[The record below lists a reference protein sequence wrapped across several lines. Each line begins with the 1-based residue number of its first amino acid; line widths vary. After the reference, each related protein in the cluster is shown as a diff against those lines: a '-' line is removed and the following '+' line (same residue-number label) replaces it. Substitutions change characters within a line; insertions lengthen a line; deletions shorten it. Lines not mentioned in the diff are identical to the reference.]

1 MPLAIVHSRANLGIR
16 ALPVTIEADIALG
29 MPGFSIVGMP
39 ETAVR
44 ESRHRVKSA
53 IINSELE
60 FPTRKITINL
70 APADVPKEG
79 SRFDLPIAIGILTA
93 NKQLP
98 AKKIAE
104 YEFAGE
110 LALSG
115 ELRSIRGALPI
126 ALACQQHNRKLIL
139 PKANAD
145 EACLAGEVEVY
156 PADSLTE
163 IWHHFMGQQ
172 PLSRHQI
179 NSNETLDT
187 SDNDLADIY
196 GQEQAK
202 RALIIAAAG
211 NHHLLMKGPP
221 GTGKTMLASRL
232 SGLLPP
238 MTDEEALESAA
249 ILSICGEKI
258 NPHQW
263 RKRVFRSPHHTASGV
278 ALVGGGSP
286 PRPGEITRAH
296 HGVLFLD
303 ELPEFHRHVLET
315 LREPLESGMIHISRA
330 AQQSSF
336 PAQFQLITALNPCP
350 CGHYGN
356 PYGNCR
362 CTLEQVDKYMSRLSG
377 PLLDRIDMH
386 IDVPQLPTAELLR
399 TNQTKTIDS
408 ETARTQV
415 IQARERQ
422 HHRQGKTNQRLSSR
436 ELQHF
441 CRLNEKTQTC
451 LHTAIDRL
459 QLSARAC
466 HRILRV
472 SRTIADLAE
481 HEEIKIEDLQEA
493 ISFRMKSATQTSG
506 VRP

>member
-1 MPLAIVHSRANLGIR
+1 MGLAVVHSRANLGIR
-16 ALPVTIEADIALG
+16 ALPITIEADIALG

-60 FPTRKITINL
+60 FPTRKITVNL
-70 APADVPKEG
+70 APADLPKEG

-98 AKKIAE
+98 AAAVDE
-104 YEFAGE
+104 FEFAGE

-115 ELRSIRGALPI
+115 ELRGIRGALPI
-126 ALACQQHNRKLIL
+126 ALACQQSKRKLIV
-139 PKANAD
+139 PQENAD
-145 EACLAGEVEVY
+145 EACLAGDVHVY
-156 PADSLTE
+156 PAGSLTD
-163 IWHHFMGQQ
+163 IWDHFLGNRL
-172 PLSRHQI
+172 LSRHQVELGDP
-179 NSNETLDT
+179 SAHFDK
-187 SDNDLADIY
+187 DLADIH

-202 RALIIAAAG
+202 RALMIAAAG

-232 SGLLPP
+232 PSLLPP
-238 MTDEEALESAA
+238 MSDDEALESAA
-249 ILSICGEKI
+249 IHSICGEKI
-258 NPHQW
+258 NPANW
-263 RKRVFRSPHHTASGV
+263 RQRPFRSPHHTASGV

-315 LREPLESGMIHISRA
+315 LREPLESGVIHISRA
-330 AQQSSF
+330 TQQSCF
-336 PAQFQLITALNPCP
+336 PTRFQLIAAMNPCP

-356 PYGNCR
+356 PFGNCR
-362 CTLEQVDKYMSRLSG
+362 CTLEQVEKYTSRLSG

-386 IDVPQLPTAELLR
+386 IDVPQLPTADLL
-399 TNQTKTIDS
+399 QQDASSSIDS
-408 ETARTQV
+408 QTARKDV
-415 IQARERQ
+415 LRAR
-422 HHRQGKTNQRLSSR
+422 HRQQQRQGNKTNQQLSSR
-436 ELQHF
+436 ELKQI
-441 CRLNEKTQTC
+441 CELRKETKAC
-451 LHTAIDRL
+451 LHTAIDRM

-472 SRTIADLAE
+472 ARTIADMAD
-481 HEEIKIEDLQEA
+481 HNDIELGDLHEA
-493 ISFRMKSATQTSG
+493 ISFRMKTATQTA
-506 VRP
+506 